1 MSMELLEYIDIF
13 RENYQ
18 IEAKKAT
25 GGLPHS
31 LWETYSAFA
40 NTEGGVILLGV
51 EEYKDHSLHLVHLEH
66 AQEMVDEFWKIINDS
81 SKISKNILK
90 KEDVQ
95 IKNIQ
100 DKQIITIHVPK
111 GYIQDLPIYIG
122 QDPFSGSYYRF
133 DEADIKIPREQVQEM
148 LARRKKKL

>member
-1 MSMELLEYIDIF
+1 MELLEYIDIF

-40 NTEGGVILLGV
+40 NTEGGYILLGV
-51 EEYKDHSLHLVHLEH
+51 EEYKDHSLHLVDLEN
-66 AQEMVDEFWKIINDS
+66 AEEMVVQFWQIINDTR
-81 SKISKNILK
+81 KISKNILK

-100 DKQIITIHVPK
+100 NKKIITIHVPK

-122 QDPFSGSYYRF
+122 QDPYSGSYYRYG
-133 DEADIKIPREQVQEM
+133 EADIKVPYEQVTDM
-148 LARRKKKL
+148 LMRRKKKL